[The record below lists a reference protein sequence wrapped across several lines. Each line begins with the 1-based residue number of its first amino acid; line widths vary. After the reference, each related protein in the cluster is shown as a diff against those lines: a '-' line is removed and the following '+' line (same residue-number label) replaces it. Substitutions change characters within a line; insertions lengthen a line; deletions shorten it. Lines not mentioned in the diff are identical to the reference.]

1 MRMKPREVEKH
12 ELAQRPGAFALPG
25 ISALCGG
32 NVGGIRIFGQTTT
45 AGTGEIYI
53 VVVPAVPVGG
63 NRNRLG
69 DVPVF

>member
-1 MRMKPREVEKH
+1 MRMKPREAEKH
-12 ELAQRPGAFALPG
+12 ELAQRLGAFAPPG
-25 ISALCGG
+25 ISAFCGG
-32 NVGGIRIFGQTTT
+32 NVGGIRIFGQTKT